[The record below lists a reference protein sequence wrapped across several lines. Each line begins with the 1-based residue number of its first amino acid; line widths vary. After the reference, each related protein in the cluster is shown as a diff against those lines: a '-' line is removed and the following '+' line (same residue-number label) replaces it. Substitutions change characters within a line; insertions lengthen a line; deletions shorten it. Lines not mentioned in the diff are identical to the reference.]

1 MTIDW
6 TAHDEFPENTITC
19 ACGTVFRSHSK
30 WTADRGIATRKPCP
44 GCARC
49 DHMRQASSDPERVAL
64 VRSSR

>member
-44 GCARC
+44 IQSA
-49 DHMRQASSDPERVAL
+49 
-64 VRSSR
+64 